1 MIHDTI
7 IAEFEPKSNEYFVK
21 FTPIGSKALD
31 DVYVGGYNMIE
42 LIDSEHGAW
51 LHLLFFFFFW
61 TYQFYNTEIY
71 QLIGYKQGGD
81 AYTEQFQRTAEQW
94 KQTLMYGKR

>member
-42 LIDSEHGAW
+42 LIDSEHGA
-51 LHLLFFFFFW
+51 
-61 TYQFYNTEIY
+61 
-71 QLIGYKQGGD
+71 
-81 AYTEQFQRTAEQW
+81 
-94 KQTLMYGKR
+94 